1 MSFFTDFL
9 NNAAIE
15 ESRKKIV
22 CNLVFGQGIKIVGS
36 YNIEIMSDN
45 EIVLKIN
52 KERIKIDGNSLS
64 VVSMAKGEMDV
75 IGNVNGVMRL

>member
-22 CNLVFGQGIKIVGS
+22 CNLVFGQSIKIVGS
-36 YNIEIMSDN
+36 YKIEIMSDN

-52 KERIKIDGNSLS
+52 KERIKIDGNSLC